1 MTDTEQINR
10 VQNLALRRMGLTW
23 ENDSA
28 LITEIE
34 NELESIKMNATDE
47 WVRCEAA
54 DELRKSK
61 L

>member
-1 MTDTEQINR
+1 MTNTEQINR

-23 ENDSA
+23 TNDSA

-47 WVRCEAA
+47 RVRCEAA

>member
-1 MTDTEQINR
+1 MTNAEQINR